1 MIWWIFLGYAAV
13 IAGVYMY
20 LVITTKPDDRD
31 EYMKRP
37 SVPKR

>member
-1 MIWWIFLGYAAV
+1 MIWWVCLGAAV
-13 IAGVYMY
+13 IAGVYIY
-20 LVITTKPDDRD
+20 LIITTEPDDID